1 MLVEEMDE
9 KILLATFHNGV
20 FSDLFIHK
28 LYDREPQTMA
38 ELIHSVQSFM
48 NTEDAIIAKQKKKVE
63 QAKAEY
69 THHLE

>member
-1 MLVEEMDE
+1 
-9 KILLATFHNGV
+9 
-20 FSDLFIHK
+20 
-28 LYDREPQTMA
+28 MA

-48 NTEDAIIAKQKKKVE
+48 NTEDAIIAKQKKKAE